1 MTLAVNHDA
10 EAGLEAVHPGCWG
23 NCPISAQRERK
34 GGLPQSRERFFL
46 RDSPPHPSS
55 QEFSAPG
62 TQVTLRCLCPPHPR
76 LGCLEVPREDAGSP
90 QKTKMI
96 SVTFEDVAV
105 NFIQEEWDLLD
116 ASQKNLYRDVM
127 LEVLRNLASIGIK
140 CDEKNIENQIKNF
153 GSNQSHDPSGL
164 QQGTRF
170 CLSSTPPSPNAQ
182 LHLLQPEEHGDV
194 EALSRWTQRSV
205 LCDIDKRSAP
215 FPRT

>member
-153 GSNQSHDPSGL
+153 GSNQRCTFLKMQAPCSSRGP
-164 QQGTRF
+164 QQ
-170 CLSSTPPSPNAQ
+170 
-182 LHLLQPEEHGDV
+182 
-194 EALSRWTQRSV
+194 
-205 LCDIDKRSAP
+205 
-215 FPRT
+215 

>member
-153 GSNQSHDPSGL
+153 GSNQRSHLIVD
-164 QQGTRF
+164 
-170 CLSSTPPSPNAQ
+170 PNATSMKN
-182 LHLLQPEEHGDV
+182 V
-194 EALSRWTQRSV
+194 
-205 LCDIDKRSAP
+205 KRSHVN
-215 FPRT
+215 